1 MYKVLLA
8 IDSDEQRATKAAEAV
23 RSLPGSPA
31 DLDVT
36 ILNVFEEF
44 DVSDGESRVRSED
57 FFDESDSPDSVSAVE
72 AILEEEGISVATR
85 LEHGDPAETIVSIAD
100 EIDADAIAIAGR
112 KRSPAGKVLFGS
124 VAQAVMLSAD
134 QPVLVV
140 IED

>member
-1 MYKVLLA
+1 MYTVLLA
-8 IDSDEQRATKAAEAV
+8 IDSDEQRAKKAAEAV
-23 RSLPGSPA
+23 RSLPGSPD

-36 ILNVFEEF
+36 VLNVFEEF

-57 FFDESDSPDSVSAVE
+57 FFDESDVPDSVSVAVE
-72 AILEEEGISVATR
+72 FLEEDGISVATR

-100 EIDADAIAIAGR
+100 EIDVDTIAITGR

-124 VAQAVMLSAD
+124 VAQAVMLSAN